1 MKKYFNEQTAQQ
13 LTLVAKVK
21 AKVNYKEQLKAEL
34 LKLVQLTREEEGCIS
49 YHLYADIE
57 NPGVFLFHEI
67 WASQELWQ
75 KHMESDHLKAFIT
88 KMPEWV
94 DGDLT
99 VEKWERSEAPTPA
112 IDKNGLVLF
121 AYNQAL
127 AGKEKEWTQILTDLI
142 APTVAEEGALH
153 YELHINREDSNRFMF
168 HETWATVENW
178 HKHMEAKHLIQLLEI
193 IGDYTENGITVIKT
207 QVID

>member
-21 AKVNYKEQLKAEL
+21 AKANYKEQLKAEL
-34 LKLVQLTREEEGCIS
+34 LKLVQPTRKEEGCIS

-57 NPGVFLFHEI
+57 NPDVFLFHEI

-75 KHMESDHLKAFIT
+75 KHMESDHLKAFAARL
-88 KMPEWV
+88 PEWV
-94 DGDLT
+94 EGDLMI
-99 VEKWERSEAPTPA
+99 EKWERSEAPAPA

-127 AGKEKEWTQILTDLI
+127 AGKEKEWAQILTDLI

-153 YELHINREDSNRFMF
+153 YELHINKEDGNRFMF
-168 HETWATVENW
+168 HETWATVESW